1 MDFNTVIRAM
11 WIFLYITFFLSGGNL
26 DHDDHLSKSEVN
38 YDTESQS
45 VQVSIMLFLDDMEEA
60 LEKRGAKDLKLY
72 SNSESEDADIWI
84 EDYLLEKLRFKAKES
99 ELEATYLGREITE
112 DFEGV
117 WCYLEVPFANF
128 NQSLEVTNEIFM
140 EIFDD
145 QKHVMVITKDL
156 KRIDH
161 WIIDE
166 DPYTEE
172 IRF

>member
-1 MDFNTVIRAM
+1 M
-11 WIFLYITFFLSGGNL
+11 WIFLYISIFLFGGSV
-26 DHDDHLSKSEVN
+26 DHDVHLSKSEVN
-38 YDTESQS
+38 YDTESKS
-45 VQVSIMLFLDDMEEA
+45 VQVSIMLFLDDLEDA
-60 LEKRGAKDLKLY
+60 LGKRGAEDLKLY
-72 SNSESEDADIWI
+72 NNNESEDADIWI
-84 EDYLLEKLRFKAKES
+84 EDYLLEKLRFSSNGGA
-99 ELEATYLGREITE
+99 LDATYLGREITE

-117 WCYLEVPFANF
+117 WCYIEIPFADS
-128 NQSLEVTNEIFM
+128 NQSFAVTNEIFM

-161 WIIDE
+161 WIIAE

>member
-1 MDFNTVIRAM
+1 M
-11 WIFLYITFFLSGGNL
+11 WIILYVSLFFAGSAFE
-26 DHDDHLSKSEVN
+26 HDVHLSKSEVN
-38 YDTESQS
+38 YDSKSKS
-45 VQVSIMLFLDDMEEA
+45 VQVSIMLFLDDMEDA
-60 LEKRGAKDLKLY
+60 LKKRGADDLKLY
-72 SNSESEDADIWI
+72 SNNEAEDAEIWI
-84 EDYLLEKLRFKAKES
+84 EEYLLEKLRFKTNEKL
-99 ELEATYLGREITE
+99 LEATYLGREITE

-117 WCYLEVPFANF
+117 WCYLEIPFTNS
-128 NQSLEVTNEIFM
+128 NQSLSVTNEIFM
-140 EIFDD
+140 ELFDD